1 MNADRSFDDR
11 LAARVRSLGL
21 GDAASTLLEA
31 CAPLAW
37 IGAQLG
43 YMVGPLFGARSIR
56 RSALLDLL
64 ESPQRIVG
72 FIDSLHREPPP

>member
-43 YMVGPLFGARSIR
+43 YMVEPLFGARASR
-56 RSALLDLL
+56 GSELLDLL
-64 ESPQRIVG
+64 ENPQRMAG

>member
-11 LAARVRSLGL
+11 LATRLRSLGL
-21 GDAASTLLEA
+21 GDAASMLLEA

-43 YMVGPLFGARSIR
+43 YLAEPLIGLHARR
-56 RSALLDLL
+56 ATGFLDLL
-64 ESPQRIVG
+64 ENPQRMAG
-72 FIDSLHREPPP
+72 FIDSLHQEPPL

>member
-1 MNADRSFDDR
+1 MNANRSFDDR

-43 YMVGPLFGARSIR
+43 YMVGPLFGARTNRGSE
-56 RSALLDLL
+56 LLDLF
-64 ESPQRIVG
+64 ESPQRMAG
-72 FIDSLHREPPP
+72 FLDSLHREPPP

>member
-43 YMVGPLFGARSIR
+43 YMVEPLLGARAGRESG
-56 RSALLDLL
+56 LLDLL
-64 ESPQRIVG
+64 ESPQRMAA
-72 FIDSLHREPPP
+72 FMDSLHREPPS

>member
-21 GDAASTLLEA
+21 GSLASTLLEA
-31 CAPLAW
+31 AAPLAW

-43 YMVGPLFGARSIR
+43 YIVEPLFGLQARRDLS
-56 RSALLDLL
+56 LLDLL
-64 ESPQRIVG
+64 EDPQRMNG
-72 FIDSLHREPPP
+72 FLDSLQQEPPP

>member
-43 YMVGPLFGARSIR
+43 YMAEPLLGLHARR
-56 RSALLDLL
+56 EAGLLDLL
-64 ESPQRIVG
+64 ENPQRMAG
-72 FIDSLHREPPP
+72 FIDSLHQEPPP

>member
-11 LAARVRSLGL
+11 LAAGMRSLGL
-21 GDAASTLLEA
+21 GEAASTLLEA

-43 YMVGPLFGARSIR
+43 YLVEPLIGPRVSRGSG
-56 RSALLDLL
+56 LLDLL
-64 ESPQRIVG
+64 ENPERMAG

>member
-21 GDAASTLLEA
+21 GNLASTLLEA
-31 CAPLAW
+31 AAPLAW

-43 YMVGPLFGARSIR
+43 YIVEPLFGPQARRDLS
-56 RSALLDLL
+56 LLDLL
-64 ESPQRIVG
+64 ENPQRMTG
-72 FIDSLHREPPP
+72 FIDSLHQEPPP

>member
-21 GDAASTLLEA
+21 GNLASTLLEA
-31 CAPLAW
+31 VAPLAW

-43 YMVGPLFGARSIR
+43 YMVGPLFGGRTSR
-56 RSALLDLL
+56 GSELLDLL
-64 ESPQRIVG
+64 ESPQRMTG
-72 FIDSLHREPPP
+72 FIDSLHQEPPP

>member
-11 LAARVRSLGL
+11 LAARLRSLGL
-21 GDAASTLLEA
+21 GDAASALLEA
-31 CAPLAW
+31 CAPLTW

-43 YMVGPLFGARSIR
+43 YLAEPLFGARSHR
-56 RSALLDLL
+56 GSELMDLL
-64 ESPQRIVG
+64 ESPHRIAA

>member
-43 YMVGPLFGARSIR
+43 YIVEPLFGTRASRGSE
-56 RSALLDLL
+56 LQDLL
-64 ESPQRIVG
+64 ENPQRMAG

>member
-11 LAARVRSLGL
+11 LAARLRSLGL

-37 IGAQLG
+37 IGSQLG
-43 YMVGPLFGARSIR
+43 YVVEPLFGARPIR
-56 RSALLDLL
+56 GSGLLDLL
-64 ESPQRIVG
+64 ESPQRMVG
-72 FIDSLHREPPP
+72 FIDRLHGEPPP